1 MKRITLF
8 SLALV
13 IGFCL
18 QAPSGFAQDQCQN
31 RKVTK
36 EAKVSSHEG
45 KAKSQV
51 AKHDQGPRGATQ
63 AAKGSAEVVQQVH
76 KGSKIGATSRGDK
89 SHAKV
94 NGNNFATITQTAQQ
108 TNRHQSRQTGS
119 PAFAVQ
125 GNRSNHYEG
134 QWIAGNTHRD
144 WGSNGYHQW
153 NNHDYR
159 WYDGGWL
166 IIGAGYYQTSS
177 IVREVKVCLAQDGYY
192 NGHIN
197 DHIGPHTRMAISKY
211 ESDNDL
217 PGDGRINEPLLAS
230 LGIE

>member
-18 QAPSGFAQDQCQN
+18 QAPSGFAQDQDQN
-31 RKVTK
+31 PKDTK
-36 EAKVSSHEG
+36 EAKGSSHEG

-51 AKHDQGPRGATQ
+51 AKDDRGTGGASH
-63 AAKGSAEVVQQVH
+63 AVKGSTEAAQRVH
-76 KGSKIGATSRGDK
+76 KGSETSVTSRGDK
-89 SHAKV
+89 S
-94 NGNNFATITQTAQQ
+94 NGNASGNNTATTIQQ
-108 TNRHQSRQTGS
+108 TKRHESRQTGS
-119 PAFAVQ
+119 PAFVVQ
-125 GNRSNHYEG
+125 GNQSNHYNG
-134 QWIAGNTHRD
+134 QWVAGNTHSD
-144 WGSNGYHQW
+144 WGRNGYHQW

-166 IIGAGYYQTSS
+166 IIDAGYYQSGS
-177 IVREVKVCLAQDGYY
+177 IVREVKTSLAQD
-192 NGHIN
+192 
-197 DHIGPHTRMAISKY
+197 DRIGPRTRQAISNY

-230 LGIE
+230 LRLE